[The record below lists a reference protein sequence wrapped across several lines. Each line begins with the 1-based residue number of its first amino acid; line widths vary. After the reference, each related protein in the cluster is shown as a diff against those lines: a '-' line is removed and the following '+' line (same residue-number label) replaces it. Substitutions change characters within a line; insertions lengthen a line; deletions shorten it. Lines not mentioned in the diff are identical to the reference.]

1 MATSNQNTMTNW
13 NTSVLSAAPWS
24 LSRSRSRTPIVHLDL
39 ELAGTLDLRDVGV
52 DVWAH
57 HPKTKLILVGFAIN
71 DEPAFTFEWGGTGW
85 PLLKYE
91 LMRAVSAGAQIHAWN
106 ATFERTVWNAIM
118 TKGGLPVLPLEQF
131 HCTMAAAANAGL
143 PMSLDDAAGALATA
157 HQKDKWGHSNM
168 LRMAR
173 PRGFEADGE
182 ARWWHVESI
191 PHLNALADYN
201 IKDVETERDIW
212 RRIPRMTQAERDIWL
227 IDQRMNDRGLP
238 VDRELLGTLSAIT
251 LDELLR
257 IDNRIKAVTNGAV
270 QNSRQRAQLFAWLVL
285 QGYTAPDLRKDTLKE
300 YIGGSDFHF
309 MTAEGQEVLELRA
322 EAAKTSTA
330 KLNRMEHF
338 SQRDGRARHLVQYGG
353 AVRTLRWAGRGPQIQ
368 NYPRPSIKNVLGA
381 LREIELGMPSEGL
394 RLCFGKP
401 LDVVASCLRGC
412 FKAPPGWKLVVCD
425 YHAIEAIV
433 LGWLADDQKLLDVF
447 RRGEDVYV
455 YTANEIG
462 SSNRQ
467 LGKVIRL
474 ACGFGMGPGKFQD
487 TAKSYGLILSAMESE
502 NAVLS
507 FRNASRKIVNYWY
520 ACESAAKS
528 AVLYPDQGFTV
539 GRVKFR
545 MALKSGRLAGALLIE
560 KPNGGTLVYRDA
572 KVTHGRISYWGVHQT
587 TRQWTQ
593 LDTYGGK
600 LVENITQAVARDLLA
615 EAMKT
620 FDAVYPDAL
629 LTTVHDE
636 IIAQSQAADAPQ
648 MLADLKQIMSTPPA
662 WGQGLPLS
670 AAGYVADRYAK
681 A

>member
-1 MATSNQNTMTNW
+1 MTSQNIITDRNAD
-13 NTSVLSAAPWS
+13 VLWAAPRS
-24 LSRSRSRTPIVHLDL
+24 SSRNVVHLDL
-39 ELAGTLDLRDVGV
+39 ELAGTLDLREVGV

-57 HPKTKLILVGFAIN
+57 HPKTTLILVGFAIN
-71 DEPAFTFEWGGTGW
+71 DDPAQCFSWNDGLGW
-85 PLLKYE
+85 PTLKYE
-91 LMRAVSAGAQIHAWN
+91 LMREAAAGTPIHAWN
-106 ATFERTVWNAIM
+106 AAFERTIWNAIM
-118 TKGGLPVLPLEQF
+118 VKGGMPVLPLEQF
-131 HCTMAAAANAGL
+131 HCTMATAANAGL
-143 PMSLDDAAGALATA
+143 PMALDDAAAALATE

-173 PRGFEADGE
+173 PRGFDTNGE
-182 ARWWHVESI
+182 ARWWHAESI
-191 PHLNALADYN
+191 PHLSALADYN
-201 IKDVETERDIW
+201 AKDVEAERDIY

-238 VDRELLGTLSAIT
+238 VDRELLGMLGGIT

-257 IDNRIKAVTNGAV
+257 LNQRIARITKGEVA
-270 QNSRQRAQLFAWLVL
+270 NSSQRGKLFEWLKHE
-285 QGYTAPDLRKDTLKE
+285 GYTAPDLRKDTLKDF
-300 YIGGSDFHF
+300 IGSSDFYD

-338 SQRDGRARHLVQYGG
+338 TQRDGRARHLVQYGG

-368 NYPRPSIKNVLGA
+368 NYPRPSIKNVRGA
-381 LREIELGMPSEGL
+381 IDEILNGMPAEGL

-412 FKAPPGWKLVVCD
+412 FKAPSGSKFVVCD

-433 LGWLADDQKLLDVF
+433 LGWLADDQKLLNVF
-447 RRGEDVYV
+447 RRGDDVYV

-462 SSNRQ
+462 SSDRQ

-474 ACGFGMGPGKFQD
+474 ACGYGMGPSKFKD
-487 TAKSYGLILSAMESE
+487 TAKTYGLILSMMESE
-502 NAVLS
+502 DAVLR
-507 FRNASRKIVNYWY
+507 FRNASRRIVGYWY
-520 ACESAAKS
+520 ACEGAAKN
-528 AVLYPDQGFTV
+528 AILFPGQGFVV
-539 GRVKFR
+539 GKVKFR
-545 MALKSGRLAGALLIE
+545 MALKTGKVAGALLIE

-572 KVTHGRISYWGVHQT
+572 KVTNGRISYWGVHQT
-587 TRQWTQ
+587 TRQWTEI
-593 LDTYGGK
+593 DTYGGK

-620 FDAVYPDAL
+620 FDAIYPEAL

-636 IIAQSQAADAPQ
+636 IIAQSQAADASL
-648 MLADLKQIMSTPPA
+648 MLADLKQIMSTPPS
-662 WGQGLPLS
+662 WGEGLPLS